1 MDVVLLAITA
11 YHLQLRLH
19 VLQDHAVV
27 AAKALLQLQTAA
39 GLLLLSGAHITHIH
53 IHTGPQTPHRRSAY
67 LPGPAQVS
75 DDRLELGRK
84 LRLRLTKCKKILALS
99 FLYYFGNNLK
109 Q

>member
-39 GLLLLSGAHITHIH
+39 GLFLLSGQGGM
-53 IHTGPQTPHRRSAY
+53 HTSGHPIAS
-67 LPGPAQVS
+67 
-75 DDRLELGRK
+75 
-84 LRLRLTKCKKILALS
+84 
-99 FLYYFGNNLK
+99 
-109 Q
+109 